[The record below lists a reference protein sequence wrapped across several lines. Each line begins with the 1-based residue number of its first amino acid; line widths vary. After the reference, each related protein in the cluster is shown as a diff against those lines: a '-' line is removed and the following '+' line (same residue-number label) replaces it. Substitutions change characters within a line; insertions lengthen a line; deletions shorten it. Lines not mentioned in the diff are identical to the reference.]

1 MWVKKQQLEWTGSKL
16 GKEYEKAV
24 YGHPVDLYAEGVYA
38 KSLRSCPTLCDPV
51 DCSPPGSSDHGVLR
65 ARILE

>member
-24 YGHPVDLYAEGVYA
+24 YCHPVDLYAEGVYA
-38 KSLRSCPTLCDPV
+38 KSLQSCPTLCDPV
-51 DCSPPGSSDHGVLR
+51 DCSPPGSSDHGVLW